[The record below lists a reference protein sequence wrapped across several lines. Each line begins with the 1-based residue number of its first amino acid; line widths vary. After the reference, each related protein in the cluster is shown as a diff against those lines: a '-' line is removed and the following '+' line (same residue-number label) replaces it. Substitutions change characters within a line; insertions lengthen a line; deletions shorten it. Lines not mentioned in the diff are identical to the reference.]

1 MTKMNKNT
9 IYLPLQGRIG
19 NQLFQYAFARAIQLK
34 MPKNT
39 KIIMDD
45 SDIVR
50 CKWENSLVYYD
61 LPNVEYIHDS
71 IIEKKYI
78 YSTQYFL
85 RKVYRLFTRNKNFIK
100 KYETDNKLNKFF
112 NKSGMFFCEN
122 GYIES
127 HLNYN
132 KPIYIEGY
140 FQSQKYFNDIK
151 PDLINLFD
159 GKQFEGYEE
168 YPGIQTL
175 RNRNSVCISVKVE
188 HNVGSSM
195 YDVCTMGYWKQ
206 AIEYIIDTVENP
218 LFFICSDNVDYVLEH
233 LIDSSKFDYVVQ
245 DKTKPVYVS
254 LSVMSECKHFII
266 GNTTFG
272 WWAQYLS
279 KFEDKIVIAP
289 SRWMAIDMPIDLYE
303 DNWHLINV

>member
-1 MTKMNKNT
+1 M
-9 IYLPLQGRIG
+9 QGRIG

-34 MPKNT
+34 MPKDT

-71 IIEKKYI
+71 IIEKEYI
-78 YSTQYFL
+78 YSSQYFL
-85 RKVYRLFTRNKNFIK
+85 RKVYRLFTRNKDFVK
-100 KYETDNKLNKFF
+100 KYEIENKLNKFF
-112 NKSGMFFCEN
+112 NKEGMFFCEN

-151 PDLINLFD
+151 TDLINLFD

-195 YDVCTMGYWKQ
+195 YDVCTMSYWKQ
-206 AIEYIIDTVENP
+206 AIEYIIETVENP

-289 SRWMAIDMPIDLYE
+289 SKWMAVDMPIDLYE

>member
-71 IIEKKYI
+71 IIEKEYI

-85 RKVYRLFTRNKNFIK
+85 RKVYCLFTRNKNFIK
-100 KYETDNKLNKFF
+100 KYETENKLNKFF
-112 NKSGMFFCEN
+112 NKKGMFFCEN

>member
-34 MPKNT
+34 MPENT

-78 YSTQYFL
+78 YSSQYFL

-100 KYETDNKLNKFF
+100 KYEIENKLNKFF
-112 NKSGMFFCEN
+112 NKKGMFFCEN
-122 GYIES
+122 GYMES

-151 PDLINLFD
+151 PDLINLID
-159 GKQFEGYEE
+159 GKQYEGYEE
-168 YPGIQTL
+168 YPGIQML

-195 YDVCTMGYWKQ
+195 YDVCTMSYWKQ

-233 LIDSSKFDYVVQ
+233 LIDSSKFDYIVQ